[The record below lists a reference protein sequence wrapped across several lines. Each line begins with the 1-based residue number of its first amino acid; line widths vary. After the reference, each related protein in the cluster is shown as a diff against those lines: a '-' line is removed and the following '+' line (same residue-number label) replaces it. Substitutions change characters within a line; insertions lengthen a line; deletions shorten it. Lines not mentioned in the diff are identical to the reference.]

1 MNPQNQAV
9 QAVMG
14 MALPQTVIPVTKTET
29 QVQRTQYNPNKL
41 QAVLDALRTPRTVAD
56 NRKSAWEI
64 FGNALAN
71 IEPVRNSTGAYGMEV
86 ANPYIQGLN
95 SFARSF
101 GGAYSARKENERDVR
116 NAELEA
122 QNMAREDAIKAAQ
135 IAMDADKQVITDQIA
150 SDYMKVNDP
159 NAKGAAEQAK
169 LLENIRA
176 LEALRDENRKLA
188 GDFDNSFTVYDKNGN
203 VDVDKTLEAYR
214 GASGTL
220 HTWQN
225 PNSWWGWGTSKKEAD
240 ARNKSATLRETQLNN
255 IYQSLKGAGAIT
267 DTELETM
274 GKTAKEAYNPY
285 LLDLTINNTLRNL
298 KARYGLD
305 QQHTTTNNGVNIDDI
320 YNRM

>member
-122 QNMAREDAIKAAQ
+122 QNMAREDAIKATQ
-135 IAMDADKQVITDQIA
+135 IAMDADKQVITDQTA
-150 SDYMKVNDP
+150 LDYMKYNDP
-159 NAKGAAEQAK
+159 NGGGVQQQQQRDAALSALRELNELAKGGEINALNKSTKNWGLAASSSKNIGRREQALSA
-169 LLENIRA
+169 LLP
-176 LEALRDENRKLA
+176 LT
-188 GDFDNSFTVYDKNGN
+188 NSI
-203 VDVDKTLEAYR
+203 AR
-214 GASGTL
+214 ASGGSGINTIGEML
-220 HTWQN
+220 AYLGVPEN
-225 PNSWWGWGTSKKEAD
+225 ATSAQIEGALPGLI
-240 ARNKSATLRETQLNN
+240 NKLGFTPEEV
-255 IYQSLKGAGAIT
+255 YQMSMA
-267 DTELETM
+267 
-274 GKTAKEAYNPY
+274 
-285 LLDLTINNTLRNL
+285 
-298 KARYGLD
+298 
-305 QQHTTTNNGVNIDDI
+305 NNGGLAF
-320 YNRM
+320 